1 MKKIVLKFAKICL
14 IFLALCFGG
23 FLILD
28 RLFPLNL
35 EMLNKP
41 KSQILLDRNDKIINM
56 KIAKDDIWR
65 FYANSD
71 EIPQNL
77 KQSVLFFEDR
87 YFYSHFGVN
96 FFSLLRAFAYNFTQ
110 NSTQRLGG
118 STITMQVARMMN
130 PKERTYANKIIE
142 IFNAFQLEFHYTK
155 DEILTMYFNLAPYGG
170 NIEGVKTA
178 AYFYF
183 GKNLNEL
190 SIAQSAL
197 LSVIPKNPNKN
208 RLDRISNVNKLKN
221 RLITELY
228 KGKIIDENQKIRA
241 INEPFENTRLA
252 YANNAVHYANLAFTN
267 GVKKA
272 NLDLQIQTSLENFLK
287 NEIENLK
294 SKSVANGAAVLIDNE
309 KMQVIAYAGSHDLN
323 AKFGQNDG
331 VKSSKNVG
339 STLKPFIYAKALE
352 MGIITP
358 KTKLVDTELYFSNYT
373 PKNYDEKFYGIIT
386 ATDALG
392 FSLNVPAV
400 KLNSILGKN
409 SLFYTLQKANLTDFD
424 EAYYGA
430 GIALGGI
437 SLSLLDL
444 THLYSVFAKNG
455 RLKPLEVAGRII
467 GKNEQI
473 LTPQSAYLV
482 TKMLE
487 NAPRSYLNSVW
498 KNTENKP
505 NLMFKTGTSA
515 GAKDLY
521 TVALTPKFTLGVWLG
536 NFDGSKTS
544 DLSGG
549 VSAARV
555 AFNMFDYLDKN
566 YEISNFIPPQGIQK
580 RKICT
585 DFYYEN
591 SCKDEKEDF
600 IIESIDRNLS
610 CEIYKNEELFYLLR
624 NNFLDT
630 KELENGRC
638 GAKFKSLKPIL
649 NDIDKKKFPALTDG
663 KINLKIHCTAIFGD
677 EIFVAFDEN
686 DYIKMQNSKPFF
698 KEFSIGQHSV
708 KCLDSYSNLTR
719 ANFEITE

>member
-1 MKKIVLKFAKICL
+1 MRKTAFKICKFFTFFVL
-14 IFLALCFGG
+14 FLAVS

-41 KSQILLDRNDKIINM
+41 KSEILYDRDDKIISM

-65 FYANSD
+65 FYADKN
-71 EIPQNL
+71 EITQNL

-87 YFYSHFGVN
+87 YFYHHFGVN

-110 NSTQRLGG
+110 NSTHRLGG

-130 PKERTYANKIIE
+130 PKKRTYTNKFIE
-142 IFNAFQLEFHYTK
+142 IFNAFQLEFHYSK

-170 NIEGVKTA
+170 NIEGIKTA

-183 GKNLNEL
+183 GKELGEL
-190 SIAQSAL
+190 SIAQCAL

-208 RLDRISNVNKLKN
+208 RLDKISSIKKLQN
-221 RLITELY
+221 RLINELY
-228 KGKIIDENQKIRA
+228 KGKVIDENQKIRA
-241 INEPFENTRLA
+241 LNEPFENIRRA
-252 YANNAVHYANLAFTN
+252 YKNHAPHFANLAFAN

-272 NLDLQIQTSLENFLK
+272 NLDLQIQMALENFLK
-287 NEIENLK
+287 NEIANLK
-294 SKSVANGAAVLIDNE
+294 SKSVENGSAVLIDNE
-309 KMQVIAYAGSHDLN
+309 KMAVIAYAGSHDFN

-331 VKSSKNVG
+331 VRSSKNVG

-358 KTKLVDTELYFSNYT
+358 LTKLVDTELYFNAYT
-373 PKNYDEKFYGIIT
+373 PKNYDENFYGIVS

-392 FSLNVPAV
+392 FSLNIPAV
-400 KLNSILGKN
+400 KLNSVLGKN
-409 SLFYTLQKANLTDFD
+409 SLFHTLQKANLTDFD
-424 EAYYGA
+424 EAYYGV

-444 THLYSVFAKNG
+444 THLYSVFANAGK
-455 RLKPLEVAGRII
+455 LKPLEIAGRII
-467 GKNEQI
+467 EKNEQI
-473 LTPQSAYLV
+473 LTPQSAYL
-482 TKMLE
+482 TAIMLE

-498 KNTENKP
+498 KNTQNKP

-521 TVALTPKFTLGVWLG
+521 TIALTPKFTLGVWLG
-536 NFDGSKTS
+536 NFDGSRTN

-555 AFNMFDYLDKN
+555 AFNMFDFLDKN
-566 YEISNFIPPQGIQK
+566 YGSSNFIPPQGIQK

-585 DFYYEN
+585 DFYFEDN
-591 SCKDEKEDF
+591 CKDEKEDF
-600 IIESIDRNLS
+600 VIESVDRNLS
-610 CEIYKNEELFYLLR
+610 CEIYKNEELFYLLK

-630 KELENGRC
+630 KELENG
-638 GAKFKSLKPIL
+638 
-649 NDIDKKKFPALTDG
+649 
-663 KINLKIHCTAIFGD
+663 H
-677 EIFVAFDEN
+677 
-686 DYIKMQNSKPFF
+686 
-698 KEFSIGQHSV
+698 
-708 KCLDSYSNLTR
+708 
-719 ANFEITE
+719 